1 MNQIHPRYKWY
12 LLTLAVLTN
21 MLIAAIPAMAM
32 SVMSKEISLDLH
44 LSLTQVGIVW
54 GIGALPGIV
63 TGLLAGAIGDRLG
76 PKRVLAVGCLVLGL
90 LGAAR
95 GLATNFASITAIVF
109 LGGVLAPFT
118 STNAVK
124 TAGLWFPP
132 RQLGLANGLI
142 SMGMAGGFLIGSLT
156 SATLLSPLL
165 GGWRYVF
172 LLYGVLGALLS
183 IPWAFTRAAPPE
195 HAAVA
200 GVPPMSMR
208 QTMAHVSRLRN
219 VWLLGLAVFG
229 VGGCIQGL
237 LGYLPLYLRSIGWEP
252 LRADG
257 ALSAFHT
264 ISMIC
269 VLPIALYSDRL
280 GSRKRL
286 LLIASTFIMAGTGLL
301 SITDGTLVWG
311 CVLMAGFARDGF
323 MALYTTMV
331 IETEGVGPQYAG
343 TALGITSGVSN
354 LGAVIAPPMGNS
366 LANAHLAAPFALWAG
381 WAIFGIACLSLA
393 KGRDRKPVPGLVPE
407 GQL

>member
-1 MNQIHPRYKWY
+1 MMNPIHPRYKWY
-12 LLTLAVLTN
+12 LLGLAVLTN

-32 SVMSKEISLDLH
+32 SVMAKEISLDLH
-44 LSLTQVGIVW
+44 LSLTQVGVVW
-54 GIGALPGIV
+54 GIGSLPGIV

-95 GLATNFASITAIVF
+95 GLATNFISMTAIVF

-132 RQLGLANGLI
+132 RQLGLASGLI

-172 LLYGVLGALLS
+172 LLYGGLGALLC
-183 IPWAFTRAAPPE
+183 IPWSFTRAAPPE
-195 HAAVA
+195 HAAAA
-200 GVPPMSMR
+200 GVLPMSMR
-208 QTMAHVSRLRN
+208 QTLAHVARLKN
-219 VWLLGLAVFG
+219 VWLLGLTVFG
-229 VGGCIQGL
+229 VGGCVQGL

-264 ISMIC
+264 ISLIC
-269 VLPIALYSDRL
+269 VLPIALWSDRL

-286 LLIASTFIMAGTGLL
+286 LFLAAALIAAGTGLL
-301 SITDGTLVWG
+301 SITDGALVWV
-311 CVLMAGFARDGF
+311 CVLMAGFVRDGF
-323 MALYTTMV
+323 MAIYTTMV

-343 TALGITSGVSN
+343 TALGITGGVSN
-354 LGAVIAPPMGNS
+354 LGAVIAPPLGNS
-366 LANAHLAAPFALWAG
+366 LAANQPSAPFAFWAG
-381 WAIFGIACLSLA
+381 WAVFGIICLSMAKSRLRQARLA
-393 KGRDRKPVPGLVPE
+393 ALEAG
-407 GQL
+407 